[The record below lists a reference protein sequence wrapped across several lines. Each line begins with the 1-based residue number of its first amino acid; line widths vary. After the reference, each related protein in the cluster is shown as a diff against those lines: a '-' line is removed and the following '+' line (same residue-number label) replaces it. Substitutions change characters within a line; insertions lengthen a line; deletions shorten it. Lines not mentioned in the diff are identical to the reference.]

1 MDEQLAPRA
10 GEGAPPLAPGDGA
23 ALRVAAV
30 DDHPA
35 LLAGLRVELA
45 GHGVHLV
52 ATAPTVPELLRTLGG
67 GDAAPGVV
75 LLDLRLGDGS
85 RPAEN
90 VGALLGAGARVLVY
104 TEGRQHAEA
113 SEALQSGAQG
123 VLLKDRPVS
132 VLVEALRAV
141 ADGETLPSAET
152 AAALQGD
159 ADLAG
164 HLSPQER
171 RVLELYAGG
180 MPARSVALRLGV
192 TLETAKS
199 YLKRIRAKY
208 AALDRPAYTRMEL
221 YRRAVEDGVLR
232 PLGTPGADAA
242 PPPAAPA
249 APAAHGAPGGER
261 PAGAA
266 GPPAHW

>member
-1 MDEQLAPRA
+1 MTHEAEHGDPR
-10 GEGAPPLAPGDGA
+10 G
-23 ALRVAAV
+23 ALRLAAV

-45 GHGVHLV
+45 GVDPGLRLTR
-52 ATAPTVPELLRTLGG
+52 TAATVPELLAGADG
-67 GDAAPGVV
+67 EPAPDVV

-85 RPAEN
+85 RPRDN
-90 VGALLGAGARVLVY
+90 VTALVDAGCRVVVY
-104 TEGRQHAEA
+104 TEGRQHDAA
-113 SEALQSGAQG
+113 LEALQAGAQG
-123 VLLKDRPVS
+123 VLLKDRPVAT
-132 VLVEALRAV
+132 VAEAVRAV
-141 ADGETLPSAET
+141 AAGETLASAET
-152 AAALQGD
+152 AAALQVD
-159 ADLAG
+159 ADLAD

-232 PLGTPGADAA
+232 PHEPGPRAA
-242 PPPAAPA
+242 PPDPD
-249 APAAHGAPGGER
+249 
-261 PAGAA
+261 PAG
-266 GPPAHW
+266 

>member
-1 MDEQLAPRA
+1 MAATTESN
-10 GEGAPPLAPGDGA
+10 PGPV
-23 ALRVAAV
+23 RRTVRIAAV

-35 LLAGLRVELA
+35 LLSGLRLELA
-45 GHGVHLV
+45 RLDASFVFV
-52 ATAPTVPELLRTLGG
+52 ATAPTVPDLLAQLRLPHHE
-67 GDAAPGVV
+67 APDGVAPDVV

-85 RPAEN
+85 RPADN
-90 VGALLGAGARVLVY
+90 VRALVEAGSRVLVY

-113 SEALQSGAQG
+113 LEAMRAGAQG
-123 VLLKDRPVS
+123 VLLKDRPVAT
-132 VLVEALRAV
+132 VAGALRAV
-141 ADGETLPSAET
+141 AEGETVSSAET
-152 AAALQGD
+152 AAALQVD
-159 ADLAG
+159 ESLTS

-221 YRRAVEDGVLR
+221 YKRAVEDGVLA
-232 PLGTPGADAA
+232 PLSSPLASQ
-242 PPPAAPA
+242 PPAEP
-249 APAAHGAPGGER
+249 R
-261 PAGAA
+261 DDD
-266 GPPAHW
+266 

>member
-1 MDEQLAPRA
+1 MDDTV
-10 GEGAPPLAPGDGA
+10 DGA
-23 ALRVAAV
+23 LDGAVDAADPATALRVAAV

-35 LLAGLRVELA
+35 LLTGLRVELA
-45 GHGVHLV
+45 GHGVELV
-52 ATAPTVPELLRTLGG
+52 ATAPTVPDLLRGLGEG
-67 GDAAPGVV
+67 GAPEVV

-85 RPAEN
+85 RPAQN
-90 VGALLGAGARVLVY
+90 VGALVGAGTRVLVY

-113 SEALQSGAQG
+113 SEALQAGAQG
-123 VLLKDRPVS
+123 VLLKDRPVAT
-132 VLVEALRAV
+132 LAGALRAV
-141 ADGETLPSAET
+141 VDGETLPSAET
-152 AAALQGD
+152 AAALQVD

-221 YRRAVEDGVLR
+221 YRRAVEDGVLS
-232 PLGTPGADAA
+232 PLGAPQAPPAPPGA
-242 PPPAAPA
+242 PAGDRPA
-249 APAAHGAPGGER
+249 GAPGG
-261 PAGAA
+261 
-266 GPPAHW
+266 PPPGR

>member
-1 MDEQLAPRA
+1 MTSNPGQDGHDAPR
-10 GEGAPPLAPGDGA
+10 PP
-23 ALRVAAV
+23 LRVAAV

-35 LLAGLRVELA
+35 LLAGLQLELA
-45 GHGVHLV
+45 RLDDAFVFV
-52 ATAPTVPELLRTLGG
+52 ATGPTVPDLLAQLAG
-67 GDAAPGVV
+67 APAPDVV

-85 RPAEN
+85 EPAGN
-90 VGALLGAGARVLVY
+90 VAALVERGSRVLVY

-113 SEALQSGAQG
+113 LQALQAGAQG
-123 VLLKDRPVS
+123 VLLKDRPVAT
-132 VLVEALRAV
+132 VAEALRSV
-141 ADGETLPSAET
+141 ADGDTVSSAET
-152 AAALQGD
+152 AAALQVD
-159 ADLAG
+159 DTLTS

-221 YRRAVEDGVLR
+221 YRRAVEDGVLA
-232 PLGTPGADAA
+232 PLPAPGAVPSPEHPVPRAVD
-242 PPPAAPA
+242 
-249 APAAHGAPGGER
+249 
-261 PAGAA
+261 
-266 GPPAHW
+266 

>member
-1 MDEQLAPRA
+1 MHHD
-10 GEGAPPLAPGDGA
+10 D

-35 LLAGLRVELA
+35 LLSGLRVELA
-45 GHGVHLV
+45 QLDPSVDLV
-52 ATAPTVPELLRTLGG
+52 ASAPTVADLLRGL
-67 GDAAPGVV
+67 APVPPPAVV

-85 RPAEN
+85 RTADN
-90 VGALLGAGARVLVY
+90 VRRLLEHGSRVLVY

-113 SEALQSGAQG
+113 LEALRAGAQG
-123 VLLKDRPVS
+123 VLLKDRPVTT
-132 VLVEALRAV
+132 VAQALRAV
-141 ADGETLPSAET
+141 VAGETLESAET
-152 AAALQGD
+152 AAALQVD
-159 ADLAG
+159 DTLTS

-208 AALDRPAYTRMEL
+208 AAVDRPAYTRMEL
-221 YRRAVEDGVLR
+221 YRRAVEDGVLNPLER
-232 PLGTPGADAA
+232 PL
-242 PPPAAPA
+242 
-249 APAAHGAPGGER
+249 ER
-261 PAGAA
+261 PSDV
-266 GPPAHW
+266 PNR

>member
-1 MDEQLAPRA
+1 MPDAPGPAQRA
-10 GEGAPPLAPGDGA
+10 GAQSGAPAAPLS
-23 ALRVAAV
+23 VAAV

-35 LLAGLRVELA
+35 LLTGLRVELA
-45 GHGVHLV
+45 GHGVRLT
-52 ATAPTVPELLRTLGG
+52 ATAPTVPGLLRELAG
-67 GDAAPGVV
+67 APSPEVV

-85 RPAEN
+85 RPAGN
-90 VGALLGAGARVLVY
+90 VGALLGAGTRVLVY

-113 SEALQSGAQG
+113 SEALHAGAQG
-123 VLLKDRPVS
+123 VLLKDRPVA
-132 VLVEALRAV
+132 VLAEALRAV

-152 AAALQGD
+152 AAALQVD

-221 YRRAVEDGVLR
+221 YRRAVEDGVLS
-232 PLGTPGADAA
+232 PLGGPQAAA
-242 PPPAAPA
+242 PGPPAADGPAPGDPA
-249 APAAHGAPGGER
+249 AER
-261 PAGAA
+261 
-266 GPPAHW
+266 

>member
-1 MDEQLAPRA
+1 MDKQPAPHQDDGAA
-10 GEGAPPLAPGDGA
+10 GGAPGG

-35 LLAGLRVELA
+35 LLTGLRVELA
-45 GHGVHLV
+45 DRDVHLV
-52 ATAPTVPELLRTLGG
+52 ATAPTVPELLRTLGAG
-67 GDAAPGVV
+67 GAAPPEVV

-85 RPAEN
+85 HPAQN
-90 VGALLGAGARVLVY
+90 VGALLGAGTRVLVY

-113 SEALQSGAQG
+113 SEALRSGAQG

-132 VLVEALRAV
+132 ALVEALRAV
-141 ADGETLPSAET
+141 AEGETLPSAET

-221 YRRAVEDGVLR
+221 YRRAVEDGVLS
-232 PLGTPGADAA
+232 PLGTPGTAA
-242 PPPAAPA
+242 GPPPAD
-249 APAAHGAPGGER
+249 GPGGW
-261 PAGAA
+261 AADAA
-266 GPPAHW
+266 GPPAQR

>member
-1 MDEQLAPRA
+1 MDHDPAH
-10 GEGAPPLAPGDGA
+10 GAPEPSREQ

-35 LLAGLRVELA
+35 LLTGLRVELA

-52 ATAPTVPELLRTLGG
+52 ATAPTVPDLLRALGTAG
-67 GDAAPGVV
+67 EAPPAVV

-85 RPAEN
+85 RPGGNVAAL
-90 VGALLGAGARVLVY
+90 VGAGCRVLVY

-113 SEALQSGAQG
+113 SEALHTGAQG
-123 VLLKDRPVS
+123 VLLKDRPVAA
-132 VLVEALRAV
+132 LAAALRSV

-152 AAALQGD
+152 AAALQVD

-221 YRRAVEDGVLR
+221 YRRAVEDGVLT
-232 PLGTPGADAA
+232 PLG
-242 PPPAAPA
+242 APA
-249 APAAHGAPGGER
+249 APRTPPGDR
-261 PAGAA
+261 PADAG
-266 GPPAHW
+266 GPPPGR

>member
-1 MDEQLAPRA
+1 MEQEPV
-10 GEGAPPLAPGDGA
+10 PTAPGA
-23 ALRVAAV
+23 VLRVAAV

-35 LLAGLRVELA
+35 LLTGLRVELA
-45 GHGVHLV
+45 DHGVQLV
-52 ATAPTVPELLRTLGG
+52 ATAPTVPQLLRALGG
-67 GDAAPGVV
+67 GTTGDEHAAGGGGAVPVV

-85 RPAEN
+85 RPADN
-90 VGALLGAGARVLVY
+90 VGALLRAGSRVLVY

-113 SEALQSGAQG
+113 SEALRAGAQG
-123 VLLKDRPVS
+123 VLLKDRPVAA
-132 VLVEALRAV
+132 LAEALRAV

-152 AAALQGD
+152 AAALQVD

-221 YRRAVEDGVLR
+221 YRRAVEDGVLS
-232 PLGTPGADAA
+232 PLPPAT
-242 PPPAAPA
+242 PPAAP
-249 APAAHGAPGGER
+249 PVPGAGGPPPGG
-261 PAGAA
+261 
-266 GPPAHW
+266 

>member
-1 MDEQLAPRA
+1 MEQDPAPTA
-10 GEGAPPLAPGDGA
+10 SGA

-35 LLAGLRVELA
+35 LLTGLRVELA
-45 GHGVHLV
+45 GHGVQLV
-52 ATAPTVPELLRTLGG
+52 ATAPTVPELLRALGG
-67 GDAAPGVV
+67 DDADGTGSDGTGGDGTGGDGTGAAPVV

-85 RPAEN
+85 RPADN
-90 VGALLGAGARVLVY
+90 VGALRGAGSRVLVY

-113 SEALQSGAQG
+113 SEALRAGAQG
-123 VLLKDRPVS
+123 VLLKDRPVAT
-132 VLVEALRAV
+132 LAEALRAV

-221 YRRAVEDGVLR
+221 YRRAVEDGVLS
-232 PLGTPGADAA
+232 PL
-242 PPPAAPA
+242 PPAAPPA
-249 APAAHGAPGGER
+249 APPGAGAP
-261 PAGAA
+261 
-266 GPPAHW
+266 PPGR